1 MRLPALPHEAPR
13 VMAYPLV
20 VLAAGS
26 LAGGVLLHGQ
36 LPRFLGA
43 GAGSGEASSGHALNL
58 AATTVAALGGLAL
71 ALYLYV
77 RRSCVP
83 CLTKSRRFLVRLSWN
98 QFYVDAFYTQVIA
111 RGLAVGAQV
120 LHLVV
125 EVLLIDGL
133 LVHGTAWGARLGGRG
148 LRVLHS
154 GLLNA
159 YALGL
164 VAGLLAMLWY
174 LLRV

>member
-1 MRLPALPHEAPR
+1 MT
-13 VMAYPLV
+13 YPLV
-20 VLAAGS
+20 VLATGS
-26 LAGGVLLHGQ
+26 LAGGLLLHNQ

-43 GAGSGEASSGHALNL
+43 GAESGEAAGGHMVNL
-58 AATTVAALGGLAL
+58 AVTTVAALGGLAL

-77 RRSCVP
+77 RRSFMSRP
-83 CLTKSRRFLVRLSWN
+83 TESRRFLVRLSWN
-98 QFYVDAFYTQVIA
+98 QFYVDTFYTQVIA

-133 LVHGTAWGARLGGRG
+133 LVHGTAWVARLGGRG

-174 LLRV
+174 LLR